1 MIEGSF
7 RVPLLVGILL
17 TKYFIMKYFFKKL
30 WRDKWGYVLA
40 IVFGALSLIQGHIS
54 RSGSIYYSSQINGSI
69 MCACLMVLSWQMIV
83 TQGRWFWICILG
95 SLGQI
100 FQVSMAV
107 FVFGDRAAVPGFTMS
122 CFIFVY
128 QVIIYQYLRIQLRDR
143 ENLKKIA
150 ITDKLTGLNNRFG
163 FEQDIDVLLEKG
175 SSFYLM
181 FLDLDNFKYV
191 NDTLGHE
198 AGDEVLQKVAA
209 YWNGISSY
217 EYHNLSRLGG
227 DEFALIVKTDKP
239 SVVET
244 IKKEVLGVSKLDDP
258 LLKNISVSVGIV
270 NCPKD
275 AKDRKALLSYADSA
289 MYRAK
294 SNGRDQA
301 QMFDKS
307 IHDDIVK
314 EYETKLKVINAIKE
328 NQFEMLYQPQF
339 HSDETVY
346 GFESLIRLK
355 VDGEYISTQYFID
368 VAEKNNLIFDID
380 RFVLDKVTKDW
391 SSVVRKDGCKNL
403 MMSVN
408 ISGKHLIA
416 PGFVEEVIS
425 ILTRNAF
432 PPQNLCIEITEGAF
446 VKSIMLAKEVV
457 DELKTIGIKI
467 ALDDFGTKYSSLRY
481 LQSFT
486 TNHLK
491 IEKSF
496 TDTIKIDSS
505 ESNIVNI
512 IINIAHL
519 LNCEVIAEGVETEE
533 QLRYLREHGCDIIQ
547 GYYYSKPL
555 PLESAITII

>member
-1 MIEGSF
+1 MI
-7 RVPLLVGILL
+7 L
-17 TKYFIMKYFFKKL
+17 
-30 WRDKWGYVLA
+30 
-40 IVFGALSLIQGHIS
+40 
-54 RSGSIYYSSQINGSI
+54 
-69 MCACLMVLSWQMIV
+69 
-83 TQGRWFWICILG
+83 TQGRWFWVCIVG

-100 FQVSMAV
+100 FQVGIDV
-107 FVFGDRAAVPGFTMS
+107 FVLGNKSSILGFTVI
-122 CFIFVY
+122 CFILIY
-128 QVIIYQYLRIQLRDR
+128 QIIIYYYLRIQLRDR
-143 ENLKKIA
+143 KNLEKIA
-150 ITDKLTGLNNRFG
+150 TTDKLTGLNNRLG
-163 FEQDIDVLLEKG
+163 FEQDIDALLEKG
-175 SSFYLM
+175 SPFYLM

-209 YWNGISSY
+209 YLNGISSY
-217 EYHNLSRLGG
+217 EYHTLSRLGG

-239 SVVET
+239 SVIEI

-270 NCPKD
+270 NYPKD
-275 AKDRKALLSYADSA
+275 AKDRKTLLSYADSA

-301 QMFDKS
+301 QMFNKS

-314 EYETKLKVINAIKE
+314 EYETKLKVVNAIKE

-380 RFVLDKVTKDW
+380 KFVLDKVTRDW

-416 PGFVEEVIS
+416 PGFVEEVVS
-425 ILTRNAF
+425 ILARNAF
-432 PPQNLCIEITEGAF
+432 PPQNLCIEITEGSF

-457 DELKTIGIKI
+457 DKLRTIGIKI

-481 LQSFT
+481 LQGFPTS
-486 TNHLK
+486 HLK

-505 ESNIVNI
+505 EGNIVNI

-519 LNCEVIAEGVETEE
+519 LNCEVIAEGVETED
-533 QLRYLREHGCDIIQ
+533 QLRYLRDHGCDIIQ

-555 PLESAITII
+555 PLERAITGI

>member
-1 MIEGSF
+1 M
-7 RVPLLVGILL
+7 RILL
-17 TKYFIMKYFFKKL
+17 TKYFIMKHFFKKL
-30 WRDKWGYVLA
+30 WRDKWSYVLA
-40 IVFGALSLIQGHIS
+40 IVFGALSLIQSRIT
-54 RSGSIYYSSQINGSI
+54 RSGSIYYSSQVNGSV
-69 MCACLMVLSWQMIV
+69 MCACLMILSCQMII
-83 TQGRWFWICILG
+83 TQGRWFWVCILG
-95 SLGQI
+95 SLSQM
-100 FQVSMAV
+100 FQVGMAV
-107 FVFGDRAAVPGFTMS
+107 FVFGDRAAMPGFTMA
-122 CFIFVY
+122 CFVLVY

-143 ENLKKIA
+143 KILKKIA

-163 FEQDIDVLLEKG
+163 FEQDIDVSLEKG
-175 SSFYLM
+175 SPFYLM
-181 FLDLDNFKYV
+181 LLDLDNFKYV

-198 AGDEVLQKVAA
+198 AGDEVLQKAAA

-239 SVVET
+239 SVIET

-270 NCPKD
+270 NYPKD
-275 AKDRKALLSYADSA
+275 AKDRKTLLSYADSA

-301 QMFDKS
+301 QVFDKS

-314 EYETKLKVINAIKE
+314 EYETKIKVVNAIKE

-339 HSDETVY
+339 HSNETIY

-355 VDGEYISTQYFID
+355 VGGEYISTQYFID

-380 RFVLDKVTKDW
+380 KFVLDKVTKDW
-391 SSVVRKDGCKNL
+391 SSVVRKDGGKNL

-425 ILTRNAF
+425 ILARNAF
-432 PPQNLCIEITEGAF
+432 PPQNLCIEITEGSF

-457 DELKTIGIKI
+457 DKLRTIGIKI

-481 LQSFT
+481 LQGFT
-486 TNHLK
+486 TSHLK

-533 QLRYLREHGCDIIQ
+533 QLKYLRDHGCDIIQ

-555 PLESAITII
+555 PLESAITAI

>member
-1 MIEGSF
+1 MQVN
-7 RVPLLVGILL
+7 VP
-17 TKYFIMKYFFKKL
+17 
-30 WRDKWGYVLA
+30 
-40 IVFGALSLIQGHIS
+40 
-54 RSGSIYYSSQINGSI
+54 I
-69 MCACLMVLSWQMIV
+69 MCICLMLLSWQMIL
-83 TQGRWFWICILG
+83 TQGRWFWVCIVG
-95 SLGQI
+95 SLGQM
-100 FQVSMAV
+100 FQVGIDV
-107 FVFGDRAAVPGFTMS
+107 FVLGNKSAILGFTVI
-122 CFIFVY
+122 CFVLAY
-128 QVIIYQYLRIQLRDR
+128 QIIIYRYLKIQLRDKS
-143 ENLKKIA
+143 NLKKIA
-150 ITDKLTGLNNRFG
+150 VTDRLTGLNNRFG
-163 FEQDIDVLLEKG
+163 FEHDIDALLEKG
-175 SSFYLM
+175 SPFYLM

-198 AGDEVLQKVAA
+198 AGDEVLQKVAT
-209 YWNGISSY
+209 YLNGISSY
-217 EYHNLSRLGG
+217 EYHTLSRLGG

-239 SVVET
+239 SVIET
-244 IKKEVLGVSKLDDP
+244 IKKEVLEVSKLDDP

-270 NCPKD
+270 SYPKD
-275 AKDRKALLSYADSA
+275 AKDRKTLLSYADSA

-301 QMFDKS
+301 QMFNKS

-391 SSVVRKDGCKNL
+391 SPVVRKDGCKNL

-408 ISGKHLIA
+408 ISGKHLID

-425 ILTRNAF
+425 ILARNAF

-446 VKSIMLAKEVV
+446 VKSIVLAKEVV
-457 DELKTIGIKI
+457 DKLRLIGIKI

-486 TNHLK
+486 TSHLK
-491 IEKSF
+491 IEKAF

-519 LNCEVIAEGVETEE
+519 LSCEVIAEGVETEE

-555 PLESAITII
+555 PLESAITTI

>member
-1 MIEGSF
+1 
-7 RVPLLVGILL
+7 
-17 TKYFIMKYFFKKL
+17 
-30 WRDKWGYVLA
+30 
-40 IVFGALSLIQGHIS
+40 
-54 RSGSIYYSSQINGSI
+54 
-69 MCACLMVLSWQMIV
+69 MCTCLMLLSWQMIL
-83 TQGRWFWICILG
+83 TQGRWFWVCIMG
-95 SLGQI
+95 SLGQM
-100 FQVSMAV
+100 FQVGISV
-107 FVFGDRAAVPGFTMS
+107 FVFSNKSAIPGFIIS
-122 CFIFVY
+122 CFVLIY
-128 QVIIYQYLRIQLRDR
+128 QIIIYQYLRTQTKDKKA
-143 ENLKKIA
+143 LKKIA

-163 FEQDIDVLLEKG
+163 FEQDIDTLIERG
-175 SSFYLM
+175 EHFYLM

-198 AGDEVLQKVAA
+198 AGDEVLRKVAL
-209 YWNGISSY
+209 YWNSISSY
-217 EYHNLSRLGG
+217 EYHILSRLGG

-239 SVVET
+239 LVIET
-244 IKKEVLGVSKLDDP
+244 VKKEVLRVSKLDDP

-275 AKDRKALLSYADSA
+275 AKDRKTLLSYADSA

-307 IHDDIVK
+307 IHDDLVK
-314 EYETKLKVINAIKE
+314 EFETKLKVINAIKE

-339 HSDETVY
+339 HSNETIY
-346 GFESLIRLK
+346 GFESLIRLR

-380 RFVLDKVTKDW
+380 KFVLDKVTKDW
-391 SSVVRKDGCKNL
+391 GSIVRKEGGKHL

-416 PGFVEEVIS
+416 PGFIEEVVT
-425 ILTRNAF
+425 ILTKNAF

-446 VKSIMLAKEVV
+446 VKSIILAKEVV
-457 DELKTIGIKI
+457 DKLRLIGIKI

-481 LQSFT
+481 LQNFT

-519 LNCEVIAEGVETEE
+519 LNCEVIAEGVETED
-533 QLRYLREHGCDIIQ
+533 QLKYLRDHGCDIIQ

-555 PLESAITII
+555 PLENAITCI

>member
-1 MIEGSF
+1 
-7 RVPLLVGILL
+7 
-17 TKYFIMKYFFKKL
+17 MKYFFKKL
-30 WRDKWGYVLA
+30 WRDKWSYILA
-40 IVFGALSLIQGHIS
+40 IVFGALSLIQSRIA
-54 RSGSIYYSSQINGSI
+54 RSGSIYYSSQVNGSV
-69 MCACLMVLSWQMIV
+69 MCACLMILSWQMII
-83 TQGRWFWICILG
+83 TQGRWFWVCILG
-95 SLGQI
+95 SLSQM
-100 FQVSMAV
+100 FQVGMAV
-107 FVFGDRAAVPGFTMS
+107 FVFGDRAAIPGFTIA
-122 CFIFVY
+122 CFVLVY

-143 ENLKKIA
+143 KILKKIA

-175 SSFYLM
+175 SPFYLM
-181 FLDLDNFKYV
+181 LLDLDNFKYV

-239 SVVET
+239 SVIET

-270 NCPKD
+270 NYPKD
-275 AKDRKALLSYADSA
+275 AKDRKELLSYADSA

-301 QMFDKS
+301 QMFNKS

-314 EYETKLKVINAIKE
+314 EYETKIRVVNAIKE

-339 HSDETVY
+339 HSDKTVY

-380 RFVLDKVTKDW
+380 KFVLDKVTKDW
-391 SSVVRKDGCKNL
+391 SSVVRKDGGKDL

-457 DELKTIGIKI
+457 DKLKTIGIKI

-481 LQSFT
+481 LQGFT
-486 TNHLK
+486 TSHLK

-519 LNCEVIAEGVETEE
+519 LSCEVIAEGVETEE

>member
-1 MIEGSF
+1 M
-7 RVPLLVGILL
+7 
-17 TKYFIMKYFFKKL
+17 
-30 WRDKWGYVLA
+30 
-40 IVFGALSLIQGHIS
+40 
-54 RSGSIYYSSQINGSI
+54 
-69 MCACLMVLSWQMIV
+69 
-83 TQGRWFWICILG
+83 
-95 SLGQI
+95 
-100 FQVSMAV
+100 FQVGMAV
-107 FVFGDRAAVPGFTMS
+107 FVFGDRAAIPGFTIA
-122 CFIFVY
+122 CFVLVY

-143 ENLKKIA
+143 KILKKIA

-175 SSFYLM
+175 SPFYLM
-181 FLDLDNFKYV
+181 LLDLDNFKYV

-239 SVVET
+239 SVIET

-270 NCPKD
+270 NYPKD
-275 AKDRKALLSYADSA
+275 AKDRKELLSYADSA

-301 QMFDKS
+301 QMFNKS

-314 EYETKLKVINAIKE
+314 EYETKIRVVNAIKE

-339 HSDETVY
+339 HSDKTVY

-380 RFVLDKVTKDW
+380 KFVLDKVTKDW
-391 SSVVRKDGCKNL
+391 SSVVRKDGGKGL

-457 DELKTIGIKI
+457 DKLKTIGIKI

-481 LQSFT
+481 LQGFT
-486 TNHLK
+486 TSHLK

-519 LNCEVIAEGVETEE
+519 LSCEVIAEGVETEE

>member
-1 MIEGSF
+1 
-7 RVPLLVGILL
+7 
-17 TKYFIMKYFFKKL
+17 MKCIFKKI
-30 WRDKWGYVLA
+30 WQNKWSYVLVA
-40 IVFGALSLIQGHIS
+40 IFVTLSLIQGHIA
-54 RSGSIYYSSQINGSI
+54 RSGSIYYSSQLNGSI
-69 MCACLMVLSWQMIV
+69 MCACLMLLTWQMII
-83 TQGRWFWICILG
+83 TQGRWFWVCILG
-95 SLGQI
+95 SLGQM
-100 FQVSMAV
+100 FQVGLAV
-107 FVFGDRAAVPGFTMS
+107 FVFGDKAAMPGFTIS
-122 CFIFVY
+122 CFVLIY
-128 QVIIYQYLRIQLRDR
+128 QIIIYHYLRIQLRDR
-143 ENLKKIA
+143 KNLEKIA
-150 ITDKLTGLNNRFG
+150 TTDKLTGLNNRFG
-163 FEQDIDVLLEKG
+163 FEQFIDTLLEKG
-175 SSFYLM
+175 SPFYLM
-181 FLDLDNFKYV
+181 FLDLDNFKYI

-198 AGDEVLQKVAA
+198 VGDEVLQKVAE

-217 EYHNLSRLGG
+217 EYHTLSRLGG
-227 DEFALIVKTDKP
+227 DEFALIIKTDKP

-244 IKKEVLGVSKLDDP
+244 IKKEVLGVSKLDDL
-258 LLKNISVSVGIV
+258 LLKNISVSAGIV
-270 NCPKD
+270 NYPKD
-275 AKDRKALLSYADSA
+275 AKDRKTLLSYADSA

-301 QMFDKS
+301 QMFNKS

-314 EYETKLKVINAIKE
+314 EYETKLKVVNAIKE

-380 RFVLDKVTKDW
+380 KFVLDKVTRDW
-391 SSVVRKDGCKNL
+391 GSVVRKDGCKNL

-416 PGFVEEVIS
+416 PGFVEEVVS

-457 DELKTIGIKI
+457 DKLRIIGIKI

-481 LQSFT
+481 LQDFPTS
-486 TNHLK
+486 HLK

-519 LNCEVIAEGVETEE
+519 LNCEVIAEGVETED
-533 QLRYLREHGCDIIQ
+533 QLRYLRGHGCDIIQ

-555 PLESAITII
+555 PLESAITNI

>member
-1 MIEGSF
+1 M
-7 RVPLLVGILL
+7 
-17 TKYFIMKYFFKKL
+17 
-30 WRDKWGYVLA
+30 
-40 IVFGALSLIQGHIS
+40 
-54 RSGSIYYSSQINGSI
+54 
-69 MCACLMVLSWQMIV
+69 
-83 TQGRWFWICILG
+83 
-95 SLGQI
+95 
-100 FQVSMAV
+100 FQVGMAV
-107 FVFGDRAAVPGFTMS
+107 FVFGDRAAIPGFTIA
-122 CFIFVY
+122 CFVLVY

-143 ENLKKIA
+143 KILKKIA

-175 SSFYLM
+175 SPFYLM
-181 FLDLDNFKYV
+181 LLDLDNFKYV

-239 SVVET
+239 SVIET

-275 AKDRKALLSYADSA
+275 AKDRKVLLSYADSA

-301 QMFDKS
+301 QMFNKS

-314 EYETKLKVINAIKE
+314 EYETKIKVVNAIKE

-339 HSDETVY
+339 HSNETVY

-380 RFVLDKVTKDW
+380 KFVLDKVTKDW
-391 SSVVRKDGCKNL
+391 SSVVRKDGGKNL

-425 ILTRNAF
+425 ILARNAF
-432 PPQNLCIEITEGAF
+432 PPQNLCIEITEGSF

-457 DELKTIGIKI
+457 DKLRTIGIKI

-481 LQSFT
+481 LQGFT
-486 TNHLK
+486 TSHLK

-519 LNCEVIAEGVETEE
+519 LSCEVIAEGVETEE

-555 PLESAITII
+555 PLESAITSI

>member
-1 MIEGSF
+1 MGPFSYVNLF
-7 RVPLLVGILL
+7 
-17 TKYFIMKYFFKKL
+17 TKYFIMKYVFKKL
-30 WRDKWGYVLA
+30 WRDKWSYVLA
-40 IVFGALSLIQGHIS
+40 IVFGALSLIQSRIA
-54 RSGSIYYSSQINGSI
+54 RSGSIYSSSQVNGSV
-69 MCACLMVLSWQMIV
+69 MCACLMILSWQMII
-83 TQGRWFWICILG
+83 TQGRWFWVCILG
-95 SLGQI
+95 SLSQI
-100 FQVSMAV
+100 FQVGMAV
-107 FVFGDRAAVPGFTMS
+107 FVFGDRAAIPGFTIA
-122 CFIFVY
+122 CFVLVY

-143 ENLKKIA
+143 KILKKIA

-175 SSFYLM
+175 SPFYLM
-181 FLDLDNFKYV
+181 LLDLDNFKYV

-239 SVVET
+239 SVIET

-307 IHDDIVK
+307 IHDDVVK
-314 EYETKLKVINAIKE
+314 EYETKIKVVNAIKE

-380 RFVLDKVTKDW
+380 KFVLDKVTRDW
-391 SSVVRKDGCKNL
+391 SSVVRKDDGKNL

-425 ILTRNAF
+425 ILARNAF

-446 VKSIMLAKEVV
+446 VKSIMLAKKVV
-457 DELKTIGIKI
+457 DKLRIIGIKI

-481 LQSFT
+481 LQDFPTS
-486 TNHLK
+486 HLK

-505 ESNIVNI
+505 EGNIVNI

-519 LNCEVIAEGVETEE
+519 LNCEVIAEGVETED
-533 QLRYLREHGCDIIQ
+533 QLRYLRDHGCDIIQ

-555 PLESAITII
+555 PLESAMTNF

>member
-1 MIEGSF
+1 MQ
-7 RVPLLVGILL
+7 V
-17 TKYFIMKYFFKKL
+17 
-30 WRDKWGYVLA
+30 
-40 IVFGALSLIQGHIS
+40 
-54 RSGSIYYSSQINGSI
+54 NGPI
-69 MCACLMVLSWQMIV
+69 MCTCLMLLSWQMIL
-83 TQGRWFWICILG
+83 TQGRWFWVCIVG
-95 SLGQI
+95 SLGQV
-100 FQVSMAV
+100 FQVGIDV
-107 FVFGDRAAVPGFTMS
+107 FVLGNKSSILGFTVI
-122 CFIFVY
+122 CFILIY
-128 QVIIYQYLRIQLRDR
+128 QIIIYYYLRVQLRDR
-143 ENLKKIA
+143 KNLEKIA
-150 ITDKLTGLNNRFG
+150 TTDKLTGLNNRLG
-163 FEQDIDVLLEKG
+163 FERDIDALLEKG
-175 SSFYLM
+175 SPFYLM

-209 YWNGISSY
+209 YLNGISSY
-217 EYHNLSRLGG
+217 EYHTLSRLGG

-239 SVVET
+239 SVIEI

-270 NCPKD
+270 NYPKD
-275 AKDRKALLSYADSA
+275 AKDRKTLLSYADSA

-301 QMFDKS
+301 QMFNKS

-314 EYETKLKVINAIKE
+314 EYETKLKVVNAIKE

-380 RFVLDKVTKDW
+380 KFVLDKVTRDW
-391 SSVVRKDGCKNL
+391 GSIVRKDGCKNL

-425 ILTRNAF
+425 ILARNAF
-432 PPQNLCIEITEGAF
+432 PPQNLCIEITEGSF

-457 DELKTIGIKI
+457 DKLRTIGIKI

-486 TNHLK
+486 TSHLK

-505 ESNIVNI
+505 EGNIVNI

-519 LNCEVIAEGVETEE
+519 LNCEVIAEGVETED
-533 QLRYLREHGCDIIQ
+533 QLRYLRDHGCDIIQ

-555 PLESAITII
+555 PLESAITTI

>member
-1 MIEGSF
+1 M
-7 RVPLLVGILL
+7 
-17 TKYFIMKYFFKKL
+17 
-30 WRDKWGYVLA
+30 
-40 IVFGALSLIQGHIS
+40 
-54 RSGSIYYSSQINGSI
+54 
-69 MCACLMVLSWQMIV
+69 
-83 TQGRWFWICILG
+83 
-95 SLGQI
+95 
-100 FQVSMAV
+100 FQVGMAV
-107 FVFGDRAAVPGFTMS
+107 FVFGDRSAIPGFTMA
-122 CFIFVY
+122 CFVLVY

-143 ENLKKIA
+143 KILKKIA

-175 SSFYLM
+175 SPFYLM
-181 FLDLDNFKYV
+181 LLDLDNFKYV

-198 AGDEVLQKVAA
+198 AGDEVLQKVAS

-239 SVVET
+239 SVIET

-270 NCPKD
+270 NYPKD
-275 AKDRKALLSYADSA
+275 AKDRKVLLSYADSA

-314 EYETKLKVINAIKE
+314 EYETKIKVVNAIKE

-380 RFVLDKVTKDW
+380 KFVLDKVTKDW
-391 SSVVRKDGCKNL
+391 SSVVRKDSGKNL

-408 ISGKHLIA
+408 ISGKHLIL

-425 ILTRNAF
+425 ILTRNTF
-432 PPQNLCIEITEGAF
+432 PPQNLCIEITEGSF

-457 DELKTIGIKI
+457 DKLRTIGIKI

-481 LQSFT
+481 LQGFT
-486 TNHLK
+486 TSHLK

>member
-1 MIEGSF
+1 MF
-7 RVPLLVGILL
+7 QVGI
-17 TKYFIMKYFFKKL
+17 
-30 WRDKWGYVLA
+30 
-40 IVFGALSLIQGHIS
+40 S
-54 RSGSIYYSSQINGSI
+54 
-69 MCACLMVLSWQMIV
+69 
-83 TQGRWFWICILG
+83 
-95 SLGQI
+95 
-100 FQVSMAV
+100 V
-107 FVFGDRAAVPGFTMS
+107 FVFSNKSAIPGFIIS
-122 CFIFVY
+122 CFVLIY
-128 QVIIYQYLRIQLRDR
+128 QIIIYQYLRIQTRGKR
-143 ENLKKIA
+143 ALKKIA

-163 FEQDIDVLLEKG
+163 FEQEIDTLLERG
-175 SSFYLM
+175 TPFYLM

-198 AGDEVLQKVAA
+198 AGDEVLQKVAS
-209 YWNGISSY
+209 YWNSISSY
-217 EYHNLSRLGG
+217 NYHILSRLGG
-227 DEFALIVKTDKP
+227 DEFALIIKTDKP
-239 SVVET
+239 LVIET
-244 IKKEVLGVSKLDDP
+244 VKKEVLRVSKLEDP

-275 AKDRKALLSYADSA
+275 AKDRKTLLSYADSA

-307 IHDDIVK
+307 IHDDLVK
-314 EYETKLKVINAIKE
+314 EFETKLKVINAIKE

-339 HSDETVY
+339 HSNETIY
-346 GFESLIRLK
+346 GFESLIRLR

-380 RFVLDKVTKDW
+380 KFVLDKVTKDW
-391 SSVVRKDGCKNL
+391 GSIVRKKGGKNL

-416 PGFVEEVIS
+416 PGFVEEVVT
-425 ILTRNAF
+425 ILTKNAF

-457 DELKTIGIKI
+457 DKLRLIGIKI

-481 LQSFT
+481 LQDFT

-519 LNCEVIAEGVETEE
+519 LNCEVIAEGVETED
-533 QLRYLREHGCDIIQ
+533 QLKYLRDHGCDIIQ

-555 PLESAITII
+555 PLENAITCI

>member
-1 MIEGSF
+1 M
-7 RVPLLVGILL
+7 
-17 TKYFIMKYFFKKL
+17 
-30 WRDKWGYVLA
+30 
-40 IVFGALSLIQGHIS
+40 
-54 RSGSIYYSSQINGSI
+54 
-69 MCACLMVLSWQMIV
+69 
-83 TQGRWFWICILG
+83 
-95 SLGQI
+95 
-100 FQVSMAV
+100 FQVCLAV
-107 FVFGDRAAVPGFTMS
+107 FVSGDKAALPGFTIA
-122 CFIFVY
+122 CFVLVY

-143 ENLKKIA
+143 KILKKTA

-175 SSFYLM
+175 SPFYLM
-181 FLDLDNFKYV
+181 LLDLDNFKYV

-239 SVVET
+239 SVIET

-270 NCPKD
+270 NYPKD
-275 AKDRKALLSYADSA
+275 AKNRKTLLSYADSA

-301 QMFDKS
+301 QVFNKS

-314 EYETKLKVINAIKE
+314 EYETKIKVVNAIKE

-339 HSDETVY
+339 HSNETVY

-380 RFVLDKVTKDW
+380 KFVLDKVTKDW
-391 SSVVRKDGCKNL
+391 SSVVRKDGGKNL

-408 ISGKHLIA
+408 ISGKHLVA

-425 ILTRNAF
+425 ILTRNTF
-432 PPQNLCIEITEGAF
+432 PPQNLCIEITEGSF

-457 DELKTIGIKI
+457 DKLKTIGIKI

-481 LQSFT
+481 LQGFT
-486 TNHLK
+486 TSHLK

-519 LNCEVIAEGVETEE
+519 LSCEVIAEGVETEE
-533 QLRYLREHGCDIIQ
+533 QLRYLRGHGCDIIQ

>member
-1 MIEGSF
+1 M
-7 RVPLLVGILL
+7 RILL

-30 WRDKWGYVLA
+30 WRDKWSYVLA
-40 IVFGALSLIQGHIS
+40 IVFGALSLIQSRIA
-54 RSGSIYYSSQINGSI
+54 RSGSIYSSSQVNGSI
-69 MCACLMVLSWQMIV
+69 MCACLMILSWQMII
-83 TQGRWFWICILG
+83 TQGRWFWVCILG
-95 SLGQI
+95 SLSQM
-100 FQVSMAV
+100 FQVGMAV
-107 FVFGDRAAVPGFTMS
+107 FVFGDRAAIPGFTIA
-122 CFIFVY
+122 CFVLVY
-128 QVIIYQYLRIQLRDR
+128 QAIIYQYLRIQLRDR
-143 ENLKKIA
+143 KILKKIA

-175 SSFYLM
+175 SPFYLM
-181 FLDLDNFKYV
+181 LLDLDNFKYV

-239 SVVET
+239 SVIET

-294 SNGRDQA
+294 SNGKDQA

-314 EYETKLKVINAIKE
+314 EYETKIKVVNAIKE

-380 RFVLDKVTKDW
+380 KFVLDKVTRDW
-391 SSVVRKDGCKNL
+391 SSVVRKDGGRNL

-408 ISGKHLIA
+408 VSGKHLIA

-425 ILTRNAF
+425 ILTRNTF
-432 PPQNLCIEITEGAF
+432 PPQNLCIEITEGSF

-457 DELKTIGIKI
+457 DKLRTIGIKI

-481 LQSFT
+481 LQSFPT
-486 TNHLK
+486 SHLK

-505 ESNIVNI
+505 EGNIVNI

-519 LNCEVIAEGVETEE
+519 LNCEVIAEGVETED
-533 QLRYLREHGCDIIQ
+533 QLRYLRDHGCDIIQ

-555 PLESAITII
+555 PLKSAITSI

>member
-1 MIEGSF
+1 
-7 RVPLLVGILL
+7 
-17 TKYFIMKYFFKKL
+17 
-30 WRDKWGYVLA
+30 
-40 IVFGALSLIQGHIS
+40 
-54 RSGSIYYSSQINGSI
+54 
-69 MCACLMVLSWQMIV
+69 MV
-83 TQGRWFWICILG
+83 
-95 SLGQI
+95 
-100 FQVSMAV
+100 V
-107 FVFGDRAAVPGFTMS
+107 FVFGNRAAAPGFTIS
-122 CFIFVY
+122 CFVLVY
-128 QVIIYQYLRIQLRDR
+128 QVIIYRYLRIQLRDK

-150 ITDKLTGLNNRFG
+150 TTDKLTGLNNRFG

-239 SVVET
+239 SVIET

-258 LLKNISVSVGIV
+258 LLKNISVSIGIV
-270 NCPKD
+270 NYPKD
-275 AKDRKALLSYADSA
+275 AKDRKELLSYADSA

-314 EYETKLKVINAIKE
+314 EYETKLKVVNAIKE

-339 HSDETVY
+339 HSNETVY

-380 RFVLDKVTKDW
+380 KFVLDKVTKDW
-391 SSVVRKDGCKNL
+391 SPVVRKDGCKNL

-533 QLRYLREHGCDIIQ
+533 QLKYLREHGCDIIQ

-555 PLESAITII
+555 PLENAITII

>member
-1 MIEGSF
+1 
-7 RVPLLVGILL
+7 
-17 TKYFIMKYFFKKL
+17 MKCIFKKI
-30 WRDKWGYVLA
+30 WQNKWSYVLA
-40 IVFGALSLIQGHIS
+40 AIFVTLSLIQGYIA
-54 RSGSIYYSSQINGSI
+54 RSGSIYYSSQVNGSI
-69 MCACLMVLSWQMIV
+69 MCACLMLLTWQMII
-83 TQGRWFWICILG
+83 TQGRWFWVCILG
-95 SLGQI
+95 SLGQM
-100 FQVSMAV
+100 FQVGLAV
-107 FVFGDRAAVPGFTMS
+107 FIFEDKAAMPGFTIS
-122 CFIFVY
+122 CFVLIY
-128 QVIIYQYLRIQLRDR
+128 QIIIYHYLRIQLRDR
-143 ENLKKIA
+143 KNLEKIA
-150 ITDKLTGLNNRFG
+150 TTDKLTGLNNRFG
-163 FEQDIDVLLEKG
+163 FEQVIDTLLEKG
-175 SSFYLM
+175 SPFYLM
-181 FLDLDNFKYV
+181 FLDLDNFKYI

-198 AGDEVLQKVAA
+198 VGDEVLQKVAT

-217 EYHNLSRLGG
+217 EYHTLSRLGG
-227 DEFALIVKTDKP
+227 DEFALIIKTDKP
-239 SVVET
+239 SVIET

-275 AKDRKALLSYADSA
+275 AKDRKTLLSYADSA

-301 QMFDKS
+301 QMFNKS

-314 EYETKLKVINAIKE
+314 EYETKLKVVNAIKE

-380 RFVLDKVTKDW
+380 KFVLDKVTEDW
-391 SSVVRKDGCKNL
+391 GSTVRKDGCKNL

-446 VKSIMLAKEVV
+446 VKSIVLAKEVV
-457 DELKTIGIKI
+457 DKLRIIGIKI

-481 LQSFT
+481 LQSFPT
-486 TNHLK
+486 SHLK
-491 IEKSF
+491 IEKEF

-505 ESNIVNI
+505 EGNIVNI

-519 LNCEVIAEGVETEE
+519 LNCEVIAEGVETED
-533 QLRYLREHGCDIIQ
+533 QLKYLRDHGCDIIQ

-555 PLESAITII
+555 PLESAITTI

>member
-1 MIEGSF
+1 
-7 RVPLLVGILL
+7 
-17 TKYFIMKYFFKKL
+17 MKYLFKKL
-30 WRDKWGYVLA
+30 WQDKWGYVLA
-40 IVFGALSLIQGHIS
+40 IVFGALSLIQRHIS

-69 MCACLMVLSWQMIV
+69 MCACLMVLSWQMII
-83 TQGRWFWICILG
+83 TQGRWFWVCILG
-95 SLGQI
+95 SLSQI
-100 FQVSMAV
+100 FQVSMVV
-107 FVFGDRAAVPGFTMS
+107 FVFGNRAAVPGFTIS
-122 CFIFVY
+122 CFVLVY

-163 FEQDIDVLLEKG
+163 FEQDIDALLEKG

-239 SVVET
+239 SVIET

-258 LLKNISVSVGIV
+258 ILKNISVSIGIV
-270 NCPKD
+270 NYPKD
-275 AKDRKALLSYADSA
+275 AKDRKELLSYADSA

-380 RFVLDKVTKDW
+380 KFVLDKVTRDW

-533 QLRYLREHGCDIIQ
+533 QLKYLRDHGCDIIQ

>member
-1 MIEGSF
+1 M
-7 RVPLLVGILL
+7 GILL
-17 TKYFIMKYFFKKL
+17 TKYFIMKCFFKKI
-30 WRDKWGYVLA
+30 WRDKWSYVLA
-40 IVFGALSLIQGHIS
+40 VAFGTLSIIQGCIS
-54 RSGSIYYSSQINGSI
+54 LSRGPYSLQVNVPI
-69 MCACLMVLSWQMIV
+69 MCICLMLLSWQMIL
-83 TQGRWFWICILG
+83 TQGRWFWVCIVG
-95 SLGQI
+95 SLGQM
-100 FQVSMAV
+100 FQVGIDV
-107 FVFGDRAAVPGFTMS
+107 FVLGNKSAILGFTVI
-122 CFIFVY
+122 CFVLAY
-128 QVIIYQYLRIQLRDR
+128 QIIIYRYLKIQLRDKS
-143 ENLKKIA
+143 NLKKIA
-150 ITDKLTGLNNRFG
+150 VTDRLTGLNNRFG
-163 FEQDIDVLLEKG
+163 FEHDIDALLEKG
-175 SSFYLM
+175 SPFYLM

-209 YWNGISSY
+209 YLNGISSY
-217 EYHNLSRLGG
+217 EYHTLSRLGG

-239 SVVET
+239 SVVEI

-270 NCPKD
+270 NYPKD
-275 AKDRKALLSYADSA
+275 AKDRKTLLSYADSA

-301 QMFDKS
+301 QMFNKS

-314 EYETKLKVINAIKE
+314 EYETKLKVVNAIKE

-380 RFVLDKVTKDW
+380 KFVLDKVTKDW
-391 SSVVRKDGCKNL
+391 SPVVHKDGGKNL

-416 PGFVEEVIS
+416 PRFVEEVIS
-425 ILTRNAF
+425 ILARNAF
-432 PPQNLCIEITEGAF
+432 PPQNLCLEITEGAF
-446 VKSIMLAKEVV
+446 VKSIVLAKEVV
-457 DELKTIGIKI
+457 DKLRLIGIKI

-486 TNHLK
+486 TSHLK
-491 IEKSF
+491 IEKAF

-533 QLRYLREHGCDIIQ
+533 QLKYLRDHGCDIIQ

-555 PLESAITII
+555 PLESAITTI

>member
-1 MIEGSF
+1 MGPFSYVNLF
-7 RVPLLVGILL
+7 
-17 TKYFIMKYFFKKL
+17 TKYFIMKYVFKKL
-30 WRDKWGYVLA
+30 WRDKWSYVLA
-40 IVFGALSLIQGHIS
+40 IVFGALSLIQSRIA
-54 RSGSIYYSSQINGSI
+54 RSGSIYSSSQVNGSV
-69 MCACLMVLSWQMIV
+69 MCACLMILSWQMII
-83 TQGRWFWICILG
+83 TQGRWFWVCILG
-95 SLGQI
+95 SLSQI
-100 FQVSMAV
+100 FQVGMAV
-107 FVFGDRAAVPGFTMS
+107 FVFGDRAAIPGFTIA
-122 CFIFVY
+122 CFVLVY

-143 ENLKKIA
+143 KILKKIA

-175 SSFYLM
+175 SPFYLM
-181 FLDLDNFKYV
+181 LLDLDNFKYV

-239 SVVET
+239 SVIET

-307 IHDDIVK
+307 IHDDVVK
-314 EYETKLKVINAIKE
+314 EYETKIKVVNAIKE

-380 RFVLDKVTKDW
+380 KFVLDKVTRDW
-391 SSVVRKDGCKNL
+391 SSVVRKDDGKNL

-425 ILTRNAF
+425 ILARNAF

-446 VKSIMLAKEVV
+446 VKSIMLAKKVV
-457 DELKTIGIKI
+457 DKLRIIGIKI

-481 LQSFT
+481 LQDFPTS
-486 TNHLK
+486 HLK

-505 ESNIVNI
+505 EGNIVNI

-519 LNCEVIAEGVETEE
+519 LNCEVIAEGVETED
-533 QLRYLREHGCDIIQ
+533 QLRYLRDHGCDIIQ

-555 PLESAITII
+555 PLESAITSI